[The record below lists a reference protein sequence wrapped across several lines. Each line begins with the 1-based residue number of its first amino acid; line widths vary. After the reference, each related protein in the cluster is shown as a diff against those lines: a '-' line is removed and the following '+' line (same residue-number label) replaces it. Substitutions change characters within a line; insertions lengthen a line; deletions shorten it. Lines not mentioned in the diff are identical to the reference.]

1 MNNITSNSTVLNFA
15 ILGSENPL
23 GVREE
28 NGLTERLIREL
39 KTGHC
44 KYFPIKK
51 ESSVRQAFIIYNV
64 SISDAK
70 RLAEFYKYGSLIYA
84 VPIANMRHIRIE
96 YWKRTPPK
104 ASLRKQNVVDE
115 YIAAANADEFYTQVG
130 NLFKLEIPI
139 YEQVKE
145 INEGLLLKKIHRT
158 DVQRYLEESVNDV
171 FTGKHQW
178 LCRCRLYD

>member
-1 MNNITSNSTVLNFA
+1 MNNITGNSTVLNFA
-15 ILGSENPL
+15 ILDSENPC
-23 GVREE
+23 GVRED

-39 KTGHC
+39 KTGHY

-51 ESSVRQAFIIYNV
+51 ESFERQAFIIYNI

-84 VPIANMRHIRIE
+84 VPIADMRHIRIE
-96 YWKRTPPK
+96 YWEMTPPR
-104 ASLRKQNVVDE
+104 ASLRKKNVVNE
-115 YIAAANADEFYTQVG
+115 YIAAANADEFYTHISK
-130 NLFKLEIPI
+130 LIRLEIPI